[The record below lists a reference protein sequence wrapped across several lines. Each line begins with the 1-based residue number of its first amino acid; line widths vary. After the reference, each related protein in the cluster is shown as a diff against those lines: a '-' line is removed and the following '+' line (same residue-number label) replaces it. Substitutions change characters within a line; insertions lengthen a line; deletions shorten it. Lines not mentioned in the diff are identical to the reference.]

1 MSVTTVTKSRT
12 DNTLTL
18 TTKTTINLN
27 ELFDAIIGS
36 DFADC
41 HFIVPRTVVVDTYNQ
56 AVSFKFWKD
65 DIYGSGITPESRR
78 YTITYKELVTAYTKL
93 LQENRT
99 HCGGYSFAELDSPD
113 SCFANYILQYALW
126 NECRG

>member
-27 ELFDAIIGS
+27 ELFDVIIGS
-36 DFADC
+36 DFANC

-56 AVSFKFWKD
+56 AVSLKFWKD
-65 DIYGSGITPESRR
+65 DIYGSGTSRESRR
-78 YTITYKELVTAYTKL
+78 YTLTFKELVTAYTKL
-93 LQENRT
+93 LQENKT
-99 HCGGYSFAELDSPD
+99 HCGDYSFADLDSPD
-113 SCFANYILQYALW
+113 SCFAEYILQYALFGK
-126 NECRG
+126 CID